1 MTKAILFGFDT
12 LGSWGAIKVG
22 WSRDDVKVSQAY
34 MGSTEELPPEVAS
47 CGKAVI
53 FCKMPVRGYD
63 FSGASSVGKAERRC
77 EMLMFLSSSIYLKT
91 YDYEDDT
98 QLFRNIPCTCNNVD
112 DTFLPRI

>member
-1 MTKAILFGFDT
+1 MTKAILFGLDT

-47 CGKAVI
+47 GGKAVM

-91 YDYEDDT
+91 YDYEDDP
-98 QLFRNIPCTCNNVD
+98 QLFRSIPCAYHDVN